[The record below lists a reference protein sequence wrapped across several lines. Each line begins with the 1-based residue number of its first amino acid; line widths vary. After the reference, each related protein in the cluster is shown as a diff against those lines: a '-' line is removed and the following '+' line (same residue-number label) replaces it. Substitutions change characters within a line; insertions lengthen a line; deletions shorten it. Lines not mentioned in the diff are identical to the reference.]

1 MLREERN
8 LKNWKLIYDA
18 PAEIWEEALPLGNG
32 SLGAMTYGRIQED
45 RINLNLDTLWS
56 GFGREK
62 GNTKG
67 IADWKLIRELL
78 KEKQE
83 KAREQK
89 KADEKKTEKKEAE
102 EKREQQVKPSK
113 DKVVVV
119 A

>member
-83 KAREQK
+83 KEIEDYLK
-89 KADEKKTEKKEAE
+89 ENILGDWTESYLPTGDLILKLQIE
-102 EKREQQVKPSK
+102 
-113 DKVVVV
+113 
-119 A
+119 